1 MLRAT
6 LLALTV
12 VGAFSAAAHATGLK
26 ATQSVEVATVS
37 VAADG
42 TETITYSPATEV
54 EPGERVRYTLTYTNE
69 GASPAEDVSLVM
81 PVPTEVTYLEGSIDG
96 PVSTVTYSAD
106 NGESFMAREALLVV
120 TEDTTRLAV
129 PEDITHIKWA
139 FNDEISAYETGKISY
154 SAVLK

>member
-6 LLALTV
+6 LLALTM

-26 ATQSVEVATVS
+26 ATQSVEVATVA

-69 GASPAEDVSLVM
+69 GTSPAEDVSLVM

-106 NGESFMAREALLVV
+106 NGESFMAREALRVV
-120 TEDTTRLAV
+120 TEDTSRLAV

-139 FNDEISAYETGKISY
+139 FNDEISAYETGTISY
-154 SAVLK
+154 SAILK